1 MNTKF
6 SVEQTSQLSIH
17 ELEHAL
23 KIAAKVVAM
32 YGDVYLPIFSRV
44 QNDLTKA
51 METDKMK
58 TLALQ
63 MANSYSENG

>member
-6 SVEQTSQLSIH
+6 PINQTSQTSIQ

-32 YGDVYLPIFSRV
+32 YGEVYLPIFSRL
-44 QNDLTKA
+44 QNELVKA
-51 METDKMK
+51 KEADKMK
-58 TLALQ
+58 TLALEL
-63 MANSYSENG
+63 ALSYCEGG